1 MVAVVQKRTCRV
13 RLQSKGFD
21 RVFSIEKNLELF
33 DEIGHTIKKISSL
46 LPGIWPPDLIE
57 ADDKNVRIG
66 LIGIPKVGDGF
77 RFHKQLDKIYF
88 PTGKIEGRTVK
99 DYDQQTPKT

>member
-77 RFHKQLDKIYF
+77 RSIENHVYPESCTYARFRYLFTIDKN
-88 PTGKIEGRTVK
+88 K
-99 DYDQQTPKT
+99 